1 MITTQQTVA
10 HGRHAVNLV
19 EAKSAVM
26 NISVIGL
33 GKLGLC
39 TAACLASKGHHVIG
53 VDSNMQLM
61 GRLQAGECPIQETGL
76 PELLQKARGNFE
88 VSMDVTEAVRRSDV
102 TMIIVPTPSG
112 PDGKF
117 SNEYLKVALK
127 VIGAALKSQSRFHV
141 VDVVS
146 TVMPGSCDNEFRPL
160 LEKLSGRV
168 CGRDFGLVYNPEF
181 IALGSVVRDF
191 MRPDMVLIGASD
203 DRSGRMVEQIYLNC
217 CESSPYIATMSL
229 FNAELSKLSLNCFVT
244 TKISFANELAA
255 LCENLPGADVDVI
268 TNAIGCDSR
277 IGSKYLR
284 GGLGFAGTCFPRDN
298 VAFGVFAKEVGHKA
312 RLSSATVAINDS
324 VVERLLGVITSKVPA
339 GEKVALLGMSFKP
352 HTHIVEKSQSIML
365 AQRLIEA
372 GYAVSVHDPSAMDE
386 TAAVLG
392 KSVEYCP
399 NPRECAAEAAAVVL
413 LTSWPEYRTLDWD
426 EIEKSAAPDAI
437 LLDSWRELKDRQWTK
452 FEYIGL
458 GLGGERRDD

>member
-1 MITTQQTVA
+1 MITAQTA
-10 HGRHAVNLV
+10 TLHGQHTIDLV
-19 EAKSAVM
+19 ETKPAVM
-26 NISVIGL
+26 NIAVIGL

-53 VDSNMQLM
+53 FDNNTQLA
-61 GRLQAGECPIQETGL
+61 GQLQAGECPIQETGL
-76 PELLQKARGNFE
+76 AELLQKVGVNLE
-88 VSMDVTEAVRRSDV
+88 VTMDVTEAVRRSDV

-112 PDGKF
+112 EDGRF
-117 SNEYLKVALK
+117 SNEYMKAALK
-127 VIGAALKSQSRFHV
+127 VIGPALKSQSGFHV
-141 VDVVS
+141 VDIVS

-203 DRSGRMVEQIYLNC
+203 DRSARMVEQVYLNC

-255 LCENLPGADVDVI
+255 LCEKLPGADVDVI
-268 TNAIGCDSR
+268 TSAIGCDSR
-277 IGSKYLR
+277 IGPKYLR

-298 VAFGVFAKEVGHKA
+298 VAFRVFAEEVGHKA
-312 RLSSATVAINDS
+312 RLSRATVEINDS
-324 VVERLLGVITSKVPA
+324 VVERLLDVITSKVPA
-339 GEKVALLGMSFKP
+339 GAKVALLGMSFKP
-352 HTHIVEKSQSIML
+352 QTHIVEKSQSLML
-365 AQRLIEA
+365 AQRLVEA
-372 GYAVSVHDPSAMDE
+372 GYAVCVHDPSAMDE

-392 KSVEYCP
+392 NSVEYC
-399 NPRECAAEAAAVVL
+399 RSASECARAAAAVVL
-413 LTSWPEYRTLDWD
+413 LTCWPEYRTLDWKQ
-426 EIEKSAAPDAI
+426 IETSAANGAI

-452 FEYIGL
+452 FEYIAL
-458 GLGGERRDD
+458 GLGR